1 VVVHDDGSL
10 EEWQVRHVEE
20 KWPGSTVVQSAA
32 AGDRMVP
39 VLAPYPCCARYRA
52 AHPFG
57 FKLLG
62 PAGEM
67 VIDQPDPLTR
77 FYFAP
82 VAGTQKAVLS
92 IPRIGQF
99 LNGGHYRVDC
109 WIGLAQTEYVV
120 QLQDVAVFELPA
132 VDLYGTGMAAEA
144 RKHGHTAVKAVWN
157 CRAEEKGG
165 G

>member
-1 VVVHDDGSL
+1 
-10 EEWQVRHVEE
+10 
-20 KWPGSTVVQSAA
+20 
-32 AGDRMVP
+32 
-39 VLAPYPCCARYRA
+39 
-52 AHPFG
+52 
-57 FKLLG
+57 
-62 PAGEM
+62 
-67 VIDQPDPLTR
+67 LTR

-120 QLQDVAVFELPA
+120 RLQDVAVFELPA
-132 VDLYGTGMAAEA
+132 VDLYGTGKAAEA